1 VAHRLLI
8 SLVVLVAVAAV
19 VSSAAADPYSQK
31 QSVDSRLS
39 NLRDEIDAAR
49 AREDSLES
57 EIASVTSEIRG
68 LDHDVRDISARL
80 EVLERDLELH
90 RQKLARLTELYE
102 LQTQRL
108 IFLRRQYR
116 ASVLRLDRRL
126 VAIYQSEEV
135 GTLEV
140 LLSSSSFNDML
151 DQLDYMREI
160 GAQDKSIANTVG
172 DAKVEMRIARIKTR
186 KTKKVV
192 AAATRVIAIR
202 TAEVRQIRDE
212 LIARQAALAAAK
224 SSKQSALGSVQESTQ
239 EMLDEAASLSESISS
254 LDEKILV

>member
-1 VAHRLLI
+1 MVG
-8 SLVVLVAVAAV
+8 
-19 VSSAAADPYSQK
+19 SAAADPYSQK
-31 QSVDSRLS
+31 QSVDSKLS
-39 NLRDEIDAAR
+39 SLRDQIDAAQ

-57 EIASVTSEIRG
+57 EIADVTSEIRG
-68 LDHDVRDISARL
+68 LDHDVRDISAQL

-126 VAIYQSEEV
+126 VAIYQTEEV

-140 LLSSSSFNDML
+140 VLSSSSFTDML

-160 GAQDKSIANTVG
+160 GAQDKSIAETVRRREGRDADRAHQDAEDEEGRRRG
-172 DAKVEMRIARIKTR
+172 DP
-186 KTKKVV
+186 
-192 AAATRVIAIR
+192 
-202 TAEVRQIRDE
+202 RDRDPHRRG
-212 LIARQAALAAAK
+212 AQT
-224 SSKQSALGSVQESTQ
+224 S
-239 EMLDEAASLSESISS
+239 
-254 LDEKILV
+254 